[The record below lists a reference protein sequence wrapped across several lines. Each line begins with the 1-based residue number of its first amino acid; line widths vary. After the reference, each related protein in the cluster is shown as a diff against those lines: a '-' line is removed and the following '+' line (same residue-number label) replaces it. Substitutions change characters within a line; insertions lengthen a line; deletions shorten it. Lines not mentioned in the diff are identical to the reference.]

1 MAYGLS
7 VKHICQKSFGTTVS
21 IILGISKFAAQFHIK
36 VRYVLILKT
45 MPFGSYGGSGCRRD
59 ECIGMCQECE
69 EEEMY
74 EGDDYVLA
82 EKFQKTLCTVV
93 IA

>member
-1 MAYGLS
+1 
-7 VKHICQKSFGTTVS
+7 
-21 IILGISKFAAQFHIK
+21 
-36 VRYVLILKT
+36 
-45 MPFGSYGGSGCRRD
+45 MPFGSYGGRGCRRD